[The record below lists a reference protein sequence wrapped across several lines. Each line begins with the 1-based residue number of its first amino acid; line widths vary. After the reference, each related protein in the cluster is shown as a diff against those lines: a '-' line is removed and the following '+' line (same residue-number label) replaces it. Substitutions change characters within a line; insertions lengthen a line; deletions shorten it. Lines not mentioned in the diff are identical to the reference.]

1 MVRPLI
7 SPKVYT
13 IETDRTVVKSPNK
26 HISTPLG
33 GPRNRTVVIPA
44 PEPLGFYLLQ
54 ENGSYLLQE
63 DNGRN
68 NNKY

>member
-33 GPRNRTVVIPA
+33 SPRNRTVVIPA
-44 PEPLGFYLLQ
+44 PEPVLGFYLLQ

-63 DNGRN
+63 DNGRLIL
-68 NNKY
+68 

>member
-33 GPRNRTVVIPA
+33 SQEI
-44 PEPLGFYLLQ
+44 ELL
-54 ENGSYLLQE
+54 
-63 DNGRN
+63 
-68 NNKY
+68 

>member
-33 GPRNRTVVIPA
+33 SPRNRTVVIPA
-44 PEPLGFYLLQ
+44 PEPVLGFICYKKMGLI
-54 ENGSYLLQE
+54 YYKKIMV
-63 DNGRN
+63 D
-68 NNKY
+68 

>member
-13 IETDRTVVKSPNK
+13 IETDRTVVKSNK

-33 GPRNRTVVIPA
+33 G
-44 PEPLGFYLLQ
+44 Q
-54 ENGSYLLQE
+54 
-63 DNGRN
+63 
-68 NNKY
+68 K

>member
-33 GPRNRTVVIPA
+33 RNRTVVIPA
-44 PEPLGFYLLQ
+44 PVLGFYLLQ

-63 DNGRN
+63 DNGRLIL
-68 NNKY
+68 K

>member
-13 IETDRTVVKSPNK
+13 TKQIELVVKSPNK

-33 GPRNRTVVIPA
+33 SPRNRTVVIPA
-44 PEPLGFYLLQ
+44 PETCFAFYLLQ
-54 ENGSYLLQE
+54 EMGLIYYKKIMVDSIP
-63 DNGRN
+63 
-68 NNKY
+68 K